1 MWSAAITVR
10 SWSMKR
16 PRRGLEDQLFYCLQR
31 GISEDDAISMIVNGF
46 CKDVFSELPL
56 EFAVEAQKL
65 LAISLE
71 HSVG

>member
-1 MWSAAITVR
+1 
-10 SWSMKR
+10 MKR
-16 PRRGLEDQLFYCLQR
+16 PLRGLAKISCSNCLQR